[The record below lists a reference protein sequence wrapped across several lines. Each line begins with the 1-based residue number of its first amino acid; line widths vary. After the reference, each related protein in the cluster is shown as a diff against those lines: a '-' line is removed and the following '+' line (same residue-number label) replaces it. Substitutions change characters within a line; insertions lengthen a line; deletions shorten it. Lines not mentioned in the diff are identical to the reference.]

1 MEQENAK
8 LERVALAAGEYES
21 MSGDPD
27 LYKFFC
33 QRYRGLLRED
43 GGLGVVLPRTTF
55 VNKGSREFRAWLF
68 EKITCNRID
77 FLINAGRWAFDSEPR
92 YTVALVAAVRRI
104 PEEGHRIRLAGPARS
119 LADWNV
125 QAESPGLALLP
136 EAFGPD
142 WTPPLLGTQE
152 EADLLAKIRHGSRF
166 PCGTGGRWRCF
177 PVAELH
183 ETNDRHLW
191 QSARQ
196 GIPLWKGE
204 SFDQYEPDGKGARIC
219 PVNAAV
225 LAKVRK
231 PGPGAGSIIASEV
244 PVLARR
250 EAVLRELSQAR
261 IAFHDVT
268 QKDNSRTV
276 VASLVPP
283 NVFLTNKA
291 PYLAF
296 AVGDNR
302 DRAACL
308 GIMNSLP
315 FDWQARRF
323 TEVNLNFF
331 ILEGLVVP
339 DLGDED
345 FEVISRSAA
354 RLSCVDDRFA
364 EFAQSTGVETGPLDD
379 EEYER
384 LRVEIDARVA
394 RAWAL
399 TDADLGVLFADF
411 SLNAVPAVYRQ
422 RFATRLAEL
431 C

>member
-1 MEQENAK
+1 M
-8 LERVALAAGEYES
+8 
-21 MSGDPD
+21 
-27 LYKFFC
+27 
-33 QRYRGLLRED
+33 
-43 GGLGVVLPRTTF
+43 
-55 VNKGSREFRAWLF
+55 
-68 EKITCNRID
+68 
-77 FLINAGRWAFDSEPR
+77 
-92 YTVALVAAVRRI
+92 
-104 PEEGHRIRLAGPARS
+104 
-119 LADWNV
+119 
-125 QAESPGLALLP
+125 
-136 EAFGPD
+136 
-142 WTPPLLGTQE
+142 
-152 EADLLAKIRHGSRF
+152 
-166 PCGTGGRWRCF
+166 
-177 PVAELH
+177 AELH

-345 FEVISRSAA
+345 FEVISRSRHA
-354 RLSCVDDRFA
+354 F
-364 EFAQSTGVETGPLDD
+364 
-379 EEYER
+379 
-384 LRVEIDARVA
+384 
-394 RAWAL
+394 RAWM
-399 TDADLGVLFADF
+399 TG
-411 SLNAVPAVYRQ
+411 SPSSHSRPGWRPARWMIRISSACASRSTPVWRE
-422 RFATRLAEL
+422 RGP
-431 C
+431 